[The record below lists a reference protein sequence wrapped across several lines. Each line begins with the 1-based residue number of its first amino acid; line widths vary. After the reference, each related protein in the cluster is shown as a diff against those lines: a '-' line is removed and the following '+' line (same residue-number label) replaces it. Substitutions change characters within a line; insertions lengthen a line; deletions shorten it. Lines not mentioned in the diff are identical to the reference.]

1 MTKQEIEYVK
11 TLNLSPKMEVLV
23 KYPTYTDLW
32 GFQYNWTNTDEGWYP
47 MKKYDYLSRLDDI
60 DFQRKN
66 IKRFTE
72 LGYKGAFHLL
82 LMIKENLK
90 KYLWVIQ
97 KLHGQNFAIF
107 NPSCGQFLYPE
118 RGLKLTFFDP
128 LLLST

>member
-23 KYPTYTDLW
+23 KHPTYTDLW

-47 MKKYDYLSRLDDI
+47 MRKYDYLNRLEDI
-60 DFQRKN
+60 NFQRKN

-72 LGYKGAFHLL
+72 LGYKGAFHLI

-90 KYLWVIQ
+90 E
-97 KLHGQNFAIF
+97 IF
-107 NPSCGQFLYPE
+107 MSSCSTYPLNPTKKFTVQFTKKFLFPF
-118 RGLKLTFFDP
+118 LC
-128 LLLST
+128 

>member
-32 GFQYNWTNTDEGWYP
+32 GIQYNWTNTDEGWYP
-47 MKKYDYLSRLDDI
+47 MKKYDYLSRLEDI

-82 LMIKENLK
+82 LMIKENFK
-90 KYLWVIQ
+90 KILMGHSKTTWTEFC
-97 KLHGQNFAIF
+97 HF
-107 NPSCGQFLYPE
+107 
-118 RGLKLTFFDP
+118 
-128 LLLST
+128 

>member
-23 KYPTYTDLW
+23 KHPTYTDLW

-47 MKKYDYLSRLDDI
+47 MRKYDYLSRLEDI
-60 DFQRKN
+60 NFQRKN

-82 LMIKENLK
+82 LMIKKNLK
-90 KYLWVIQ
+90 EICIYSCSICPLSPKKITKNIFLLFELQ
-97 KLHGQNFAIF
+97 KKFSF
-107 NPSCGQFLYPE
+107 PFL
-118 RGLKLTFFDP
+118 
-128 LLLST
+128 